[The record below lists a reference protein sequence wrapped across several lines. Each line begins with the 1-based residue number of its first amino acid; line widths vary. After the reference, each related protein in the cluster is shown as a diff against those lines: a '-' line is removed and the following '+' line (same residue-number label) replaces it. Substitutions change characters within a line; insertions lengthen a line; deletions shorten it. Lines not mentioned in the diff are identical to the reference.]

1 MFPFLEKEAKVV
13 LMQIFSLL
21 FPIHSLS
28 CWQGEFV
35 KQSTASFAADDFFLF
50 SGPYYMIQG
59 RHFKEKLDASHS

>member
-1 MFPFLEKEAKVV
+1 MLNAYLHLCEHKTQIQSMFPFLEKEAKVV

-35 KQSTASFAADDFFLF
+35 
-50 SGPYYMIQG
+50 
-59 RHFKEKLDASHS
+59 